1 MPQEKLR
8 LPTCEEPP
16 ALAAAGDVTDGH
28 CANRI
33 NHSCW
38 GLTCTIP
45 ARKDEDANV
54 DSLVSECIDRF
65 LLRFVI
71 DRNGARGISK
81 QIKEEVMKW
90 LLHASS
96 VRAGVG
102 GTAGSFSVCER
113 SADRFGRCLRHL
125 PKHFRRTVQRLEN
138 RRVRTLAIVLLP
150 RSRRRNQL

>member
-16 ALAAAGDVTDGH
+16 ALAAARDVTDGH

-102 GTAGSFSVCER
+102 GTAGSFPSASGVPIVLADDFGICR
-113 SADRFGRCLRHL
+113 RTSADSCNGLR
-125 PKHFRRTVQRLEN
+125 TYASS
-138 RRVRTLAIVLLP
+138 LAIVLPP
-150 RSRRRNQL
+150 RSRRRN